1 MCLSCIAK
9 QTINKQAAS
18 IRNKYYDLHLLLI
31 KK

>member
-9 QTINKQAAS
+9 QTINKQTAS
-18 IRNKYYDLHLLLI
+18 IGSKYFDLHLLLT